1 MPVHQINRFRFV
13 NAYLI
18 EEEDGLTLVDTMLPR
33 SEDRILAAAAALG
46 KPIRRIALTHAHQDH
61 IGSLDALA
69 AKLPEVEVLISAR
82 DARLLAGDKSVDPD
96 EPQTKLRGGITGA

>member
-13 NAYLI
+13 NAYLV

-33 SEDRILAAAAALG
+33 SDERILAAAAALG

-69 AKLPEVEVLISAR
+69 ADAAR
-82 DARLLAGDKSVDPD
+82 AWRS
-96 EPQTKLRGGITGA
+96 